1 MAGLK
6 DLKNRL
12 NSINTNKQITKAMQL
27 VSTAKMKNAVRDQS
41 NVEDYFS
48 TIVEST
54 HRIAARLNGEK
65 SHWLSTN
72 NSNKKG
78 YVILTS
84 DMGLCGGYNQSI
96 IKDFLS
102 RLDGQN
108 NEDLYLIVFGKKGVD
123 KLVYNGFNIDIKY
136 VNVMDASNS
145 GLSQRVADVIKE
157 GFINGEFKSI
167 EVIYTHFINALE
179 SEVRSVDLLPIKLD
193 DKKLTEFKS
202 SQATLIE
209 PNIHDVLESLV
220 EQYIVGVLYSTF
232 INAIASEQTA
242 RRNSMENA
250 TKNAEELSS
259 DLLKVINRERQA
271 KITQEISEIVSG
283 SESLKK

>member
-1 MAGLK
+1 M
-6 DLKNRL
+6 
-12 NSINTNKQITKAMQL
+12 S
-27 VSTAKMKNAVRDQS
+27 
-41 NVEDYFS
+41 
-48 TIVEST
+48 
-54 HRIAARLNGEK
+54 
-65 SHWLSTN
+65 
-72 NSNKKG
+72 
-78 YVILTS
+78 
-84 DMGLCGGYNQSI
+84 
-96 IKDFLS
+96 
-102 RLDGQN
+102 
-108 NEDLYLIVFGKKGVD
+108 
-123 KLVYNGFNIDIKY
+123 
-136 VNVMDASNS
+136 
-145 GLSQRVADVIKE
+145 
-157 GFINGEFKSI
+157 
-167 EVIYTHFINALE
+167 
-179 SEVRSVDLLPIKLD
+179 

>member
-1 MAGLK
+1 MSGLK
-6 DLKNRL
+6 DLKTRL

-27 VSTAKMKNAVRDQS
+27 VSTAKMKKAVKDQS

-65 SHWLSTN
+65 SPWLDSGRRG
-72 NSNKKG
+72 KKG
-78 YVILTS
+78 YVILSS
-84 DMGLCGGYNQSI
+84 DMGLCGGFNQTILKS
-96 IKDFLS
+96 FLEKVT
-102 RLDGQN
+102 DTNQD
-108 NEDLYLIVFGKKGVD
+108 DLFLIVFGKKGVE
-123 KLVYNGFNIDIKY
+123 KLEYNGFNIDIKY

-145 GLSQRVADVIKE
+145 GLSERVADIIKTSFLSE
-157 GFINGEFKSI
+157 KFRSI

-179 SEVRSVDLLPIKLD
+179 SEVRNIDLLPIKLD
-193 DKKLTEFKS
+193 EQKVMEFTS
-202 SQATLIE
+202 NQATLIE
-209 PNIHDVLESLV
+209 PNIHDVLDSLV

-232 INAIASEQTA
+232 INSIASEQTA

-250 TKNAEELSS
+250 TKNADELSA
-259 DLLKVINRERQA
+259 DLEKIINRERQA